1 MKYSSSKK
9 VSQIGVHEESTD
21 YYLADVEVFRYRTK
35 ERVKNEPGLKVPEAY
50 DIESEVSKDPIDHLG
65 LDTQKFVHQ
74 LSMISNGHYMT

>member
-1 MKYSSSKK
+1 MKNLPTTILRMWKFS
-9 VSQIGVHEESTD
+9 VTW
-21 YYLADVEVFRYRTK
+21 TK